1 VSCQI
6 VVMCGQ
12 RSGCFCFPFLRGES
26 VGCAIRLHPRVEA
39 LEPFYSLRFGRG
51 YITHKPFLL
60 PKLFIL
66 DTLRVNPVLANAAN
80 IAGCSLCIP
89 RCALH
94 IPRCVLHIPRCVL
107 DIPRCA
113 LHIPRCVLH
122 IPRCALHIPRC
133 VLHIPRCVLH
143 IPRCVRCTLGRVRCP
158 LGRVRSSLRFGMG
171 VLALRDAAPRF
182 FNFALVPGG
191 SNLGDSP
198 HACTSRRML
207 VSACQGHKGNTSY
220 GTTGPC
226 YARALRFVK
235 RLFLGLGYR
244 EAENGTPQEF
254 FIGILPVFHPH
265 LVFLCYARNGTVEGN
280 LDVSGVLHADTIR
293 ILAQP

>member
-1 VSCQI
+1 MRSVSCQI

-89 RCALH
+89 RCA
-94 IPRCVLHIPRCVL
+94 
-107 DIPRCA
+107 
-113 LHIPRCVLH
+113 
-122 IPRCALHIPRC
+122 
-133 VLHIPRCVLH
+133 LHIPRCVLH